1 MCENPTTSGNN
12 VVEVKPVR
20 WKKQIN
26 GNYQV
31 RKKKLLQAI
40 NLINKYTKF
49 RGLEKSQARK
59 ANNSKLCLPRRP

>member
-1 MCENPTTSGNN
+1 VCENPTTLGNN

-31 RKKKLLQAI
+31 RKKTPTSNQPDKQI
-40 NLINKYTKF
+40 
-49 RGLEKSQARK
+49 S
-59 ANNSKLCLPRRP
+59 